1 MNRQLYL
8 RAILDLYLAQ
18 PDTPAKAQRAD
29 WAIAASF
36 YQRGLPLEIVAH
48 AIRLA
53 TLRRLERDGDPLE
66 PIHSLAYYRRVLDS
80 LTPEA
85 LDPGYIAYVALR
97 QARSLAELKR

>member
-36 YQRGLPLEIVAH
+36 YQRKLPLEIVAH
-48 AIRLA
+48 TIRLA
-53 TLRRLERDGDPLE
+53 T
-66 PIHSLAYYRRVLDS
+66 
-80 LTPEA
+80 
-85 LDPGYIAYVALR
+85 
-97 QARSLAELKR
+97 